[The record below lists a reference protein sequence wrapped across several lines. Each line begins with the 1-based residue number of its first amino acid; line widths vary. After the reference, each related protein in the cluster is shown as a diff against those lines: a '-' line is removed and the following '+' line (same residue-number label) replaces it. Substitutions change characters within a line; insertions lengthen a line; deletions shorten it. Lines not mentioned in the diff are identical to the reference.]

1 MLCTQ
6 DHKVCSERVILV
18 WKRIFFEHFLCR
30 KFVYGQQTFL
40 QIPLE
45 KTICKKMSPL
55 LCVISRVSIHTL
67 QNAQKSFHAHSPK
80 YHLNYKWPRGYNI
93 SKKFSLYDHQF
104 LRVIIREIV
113 VYTDRGSFLPGCN
126 IIILIGHIRPGFL

>member
-55 LCVISRVSIHTL
+55 LCVISRVSIHTYYYRTHKNPFTHIL
-67 QNAQKSFHAHSPK
+67 QNIIWIINGQEVIIFQ
-80 YHLNYKWPRGYNI
+80 
-93 SKKFSLYDHQF
+93 KKFSLYDHQF
-104 LRVIIREIV
+104 LRVIIRDSIH
-113 VYTDRGSFLPGCN
+113 RGSFLPGCK
-126 IIILIGHIRPGFL
+126 IIILIGQLRSTI